1 MGRSQTSHPRS
12 ICDSGGLGVRV
23 CCGFELP
30 LHVAELVQKRIV
42 QYQARLCSGT
52 NVSRAASTKD
62 EKGVNS
68 SSRSSVNTQMEA
80 QERRTQPVQEP
91 PLLQVLNKLQDV
103 LVVSGGQAQA
113 PKLPQIVVIGSQ
125 SSGKSSVLESFV
137 GRDFLPRGTGIVT
150 RRPLVLQLVRTAA
163 DGDTAAATDE
173 GATVE
178 WGEFLHAPGRRF
190 TSFEA
195 IRAEIEAETERKL
208 GKSKS
213 VSADPIRLAIY
224 SPHVVDLSLVDLPG
238 MTKVPI
244 ADQPANIEEQLRAMA
259 LTYIEPEESLILAV
273 SAANADLATSD
284 AIQLARRVDPEGLRT
299 IGVLTKLDLMDA
311 GTDALAVLQGRV
323 IPLKRG
329 FVGVV
334 NRSQQDLFDGKS
346 PQAAREHEARFFAN
360 HPQYQSIA
368 ARLGSR

>member
-1 MGRSQTSHPRS
+1 
-12 ICDSGGLGVRV
+12 
-23 CCGFELP
+23 
-30 LHVAELVQKRIV
+30 
-42 QYQARLCSGT
+42 
-52 NVSRAASTKD
+52 
-62 EKGVNS
+62 
-68 SSRSSVNTQMEA
+68 MEA
-80 QERRTQPVQEP
+80 QEWRPQPVQEP

-163 DGDTAAATDE
+163 DGDAAAATAE
-173 GATVE
+173 GGADE
-178 WGEFLHAPGRRF
+178 WGEFLHAPARRF

-346 PQAAREHEARFFAN
+346 PQAAREHEARFFSN

-368 ARLGSR
+368 ARMGSR

>member
-1 MGRSQTSHPRS
+1 
-12 ICDSGGLGVRV
+12 
-23 CCGFELP
+23 
-30 LHVAELVQKRIV
+30 
-42 QYQARLCSGT
+42 
-52 NVSRAASTKD
+52 
-62 EKGVNS
+62 
-68 SSRSSVNTQMEA
+68 MEA
-80 QERRTQPVQEP
+80 QEWRPQPVQEP

-150 RRPLVLQLVRTAA
+150 RRPLVLQLVRTAT
-163 DGDTAAATDE
+163 DSDAATAED
-173 GATVE
+173 GAVE

-190 TSFEA
+190 ISFEA
-195 IRAEIEAETERKL
+195 IRAEIEDETERKL

-213 VSADPIRLAIY
+213 VSADPIRLAIF

-346 PQAAREHEARFFAN
+346 PQAAREHEARFFSN

-368 ARLGSR
+368 ARMGSR

>member
-1 MGRSQTSHPRS
+1 M
-12 ICDSGGLGVRV
+12 
-23 CCGFELP
+23 
-30 LHVAELVQKRIV
+30 
-42 QYQARLCSGT
+42 
-52 NVSRAASTKD
+52 
-62 EKGVNS
+62 
-68 SSRSSVNTQMEA
+68 A

-163 DGDTAAATDE
+163 DSDAATAEDS
-173 GATVE
+173 AVE

-195 IRAEIEAETERKL
+195 IRAEIEDETERKL

-213 VSADPIRLAIY
+213 VSADPIRLAIF

-368 ARLGSR
+368 ARMGSR

>member
-1 MGRSQTSHPRS
+1 MMP
-12 ICDSGGLGVRV
+12 
-23 CCGFELP
+23 
-30 LHVAELVQKRIV
+30 
-42 QYQARLCSGT
+42 
-52 NVSRAASTKD
+52 
-62 EKGVNS
+62 
-68 SSRSSVNTQMEA
+68 
-80 QERRTQPVQEP
+80 
-91 PLLQVLNKLQDV
+91 
-103 LVVSGGQAQA
+103 

-163 DGDTAAATDE
+163 DSDAATAEDS
-173 GATVE
+173 AVE

-190 TSFEA
+190 ISFEA
-195 IRAEIEAETERKL
+195 IRAEIEDETERKL

-213 VSADPIRLAIY
+213 VSADPIRLAIF

-244 ADQPANIEEQLRAMA
+244 AD
-259 LTYIEPEESLILAV
+259 
-273 SAANADLATSD
+273 
-284 AIQLARRVDPEGLRT
+284 QLARRVDPEGLRT

-346 PQAAREHEARFFAN
+346 PQAAREHEARFFSN

-368 ARLGSR
+368 ARMGSR

>member
-1 MGRSQTSHPRS
+1 
-12 ICDSGGLGVRV
+12 
-23 CCGFELP
+23 
-30 LHVAELVQKRIV
+30 
-42 QYQARLCSGT
+42 
-52 NVSRAASTKD
+52 
-62 EKGVNS
+62 
-68 SSRSSVNTQMEA
+68 MEA
-80 QERRTQPVQEP
+80 QEWRPEPVQEP

-113 PKLPQIVVIGSQ
+113 PKLPQIVVIDSQ

-368 ARLGSR
+368 ARMGSR